1 MFMPVT
7 QKSLHISKEKKTL
20 ILASPRGF
28 CAGVDRAIEIVE
40 RSLERFSHP
49 LYVNHE
55 IVHNTHVVE
64 DLKKKGVIFT
74 EDMDSIP
81 KGETVIFSAH
91 GVPPSLWEKAQ
102 ARDLQI
108 IDATCPLVTKV
119 HLGVRRYAKKDYTII
134 YIGHKNHAE
143 TIGTIGEAPEHIV
156 IVETLSDVASLSFS
170 KDRKLVYLTQTTL
183 SFSETKEIIQKLK
196 EKFPQIEGPT
206 RDDICYAT
214 TNRQLA
220 VAAIAPYVSLMLV
233 IGSQNSS
240 NSNRL
245 REVAERHGVTSYLI
259 DDASHIQQE
268 WIIEDIHAIGITA
281 GASAPEV
288 LLEQVIERLQKEFS
302 FTELV
307 HYQEI
312 QEHVSFQL
320 PKILK

>member
-1 MFMPVT
+1 ML
-7 QKSLHISKEKKTL
+7 QKKPLHISTQKKTL
-20 ILASPRGF
+20 VLASPRGF

-55 IVHNTHVVE
+55 IVHNTYVVE
-64 DLKKKGVIFT
+64 DLQKKGAVFT

-91 GVPPSLWEKAQ
+91 GVPPSLWKKAQ
-102 ARDLQI
+102 ERNLQV

-119 HLGVRRYAKKDYTII
+119 HAGVRRYAQKDYTII
-134 YIGHKNHAE
+134 YIGHKKHVE
-143 TIGTIGEAPEHIV
+143 TVGTIGEAPENIV
-156 IVETLSDVASLSFS
+156 IVEKLADVQALQFS
-170 KDRKLVYLTQTTL
+170 ANEKLAYLTQTTL
-183 SFSETKEIIQKLK
+183 SLSETKEIIKELK
-196 EKFPQIEGPT
+196 KKFPQIEGPA
-206 RDDICYAT
+206 RNDICYAT

-233 IGSQNSS
+233 IGSKNSS

-245 REVAERHGVTSYLI
+245 REVAEQHGVTSYLI
-259 DDASHIQQE
+259 DDASHIKKE
-268 WIIEDIHAIGITA
+268 WILEDIHAIGITA

-288 LLEQVIERLQKEFS
+288 LLEQVMERLQKEF
-302 FTELV
+302 FFEELV

-312 QEHVSFQL
+312 EEHVSFQL
-320 PKILK
+320 PDVLK